1 MKTYCRHEVNNQS
14 SLHDE
19 IKKENVGYTHIVDSY
34 FAPEKH
40 FEPWNLLDPPKNRNI
55 FQNIEPPKTSNFVRN
70 YGWDEIEQNE
80 EETKRFRQLV
90 SIWDAERIA
99 ILKLQYD
106 LDKNIFK
113 RTFDYVKRIGQSIR
127 LALWL
132 WIHRPVNYSNISNLY
147 QNEQQQSLFSDMN
160 VHKSQNFAYSPCL
173 EPSSYPVSENI
184 DAQEKQTL
192 SIPSFD
198 MLADSLWYQRFVL
211 NESEEKLPP
220 IARAMKNM
228 LDNNTFVWNS
238 DIQEENA
245 WPHFI
250 NQYRVTQNKAFLRN
264 LYGNDGFKSSS
275 SQKPSSPL
283 KYATKERQLNMNVI
297 HTDTNNKNKTDQNLP
312 KETNISIEQNTVNI
326 SPSTNSQHLL
336 KPTDSSLEK
345 DQNQTIKQEQKLK
358 EKR

>member
-14 SLHDE
+14 SLNDE

-34 FAPEKH
+34 VAPEKH
-40 FEPWNLLDPPKNRNI
+40 FEPWNLSDPPKNRNI
-55 FQNIEPPKTSNFVRN
+55 FQNIEQSKTSNFLRN

-80 EETKRFRQLV
+80 DETKRLRQLV

-127 LALWL
+127 LGLWL
-132 WIHRPVNYSNISNLY
+132 WVHRPVNCSNISNLNQY
-147 QNEQQQSLFSDMN
+147 EQQQSLFSNMN
-160 VHKSQNFAYSPCL
+160 IHKSQNFACSQS
-173 EPSSYPVSENI
+173 SSYSTSENI
-184 DAQEKQTL
+184 DNQEKQEFP
-192 SIPSFD
+192 IPSFD
-198 MLADSLWYQRFVL
+198 ILGDSLWYQRFVL
-211 NESEEKLPP
+211 NESQEHLPP

-238 DIQEENA
+238 ETQEENA

-264 LYGNDGFKSSS
+264 LYENDGFQSSS
-275 SQKPSSPL
+275 SQKSSSPF
-283 KYATKERQLNMNVI
+283 KYATNERDV
-297 HTDTNNKNKTDQNLP
+297 TDIDTRYKNKVDRHSP
-312 KETNISIEQNTVNI
+312 KETNISIEQNMANI
-326 SPSTNSQHLL
+326 SPSTDSQYFL
-336 KPTDSSLEK
+336 KPPDFSLKKNKNSTRKQKQQLEK
-345 DQNQTIKQEQKLK
+345 
-358 EKR
+358 KR